1 MSEESDYLSRWLGE
15 IKGELDNESI
25 RTIHDTLKAHQFS
38 SRLKLK
44 LIAKEQ
50 LDTMFSGNNKLS
62 LGMMAVLRFKL
73 EQLKDESPLVK
84 GKKIRTMPID
94 PFSQQGQTI
103 QVKVERCLLYMLL
116 LCEYIYSFLFMYM
129 STLDICYLGT
139 CYRK

>member
-25 RTIHDTLKAHQFS
+25 RTIHDTLKANQFSS

-44 LIAKEQ
+44 LITKEQ

-84 GKKIRTMPID
+84 GEKIRTMPID
-94 PFSQQGQTI
+94 PFSEQGQTI
-103 QVKVERCLLYMLL
+103 QVKVEN
-116 LCEYIYSFLFMYM
+116 IVFI
-129 STLDICYLGT
+129 STCHVYV
-139 CYRK
+139 

>member
-1 MSEESDYLSRWLGE
+1 MSEESNYLSRWLGE

-25 RTIHDTLKAHQFS
+25 RTIHDTLKANQFS

-44 LIAKEQ
+44 LITKEQ

-94 PFSQQGQTI
+94 PFSQQSQTI
-103 QVKVERCLLYMLL
+103 QVKVEKIVFISTCYVSTCFVEVYDYTRFFSCICLLW
-116 LCEYIYSFLFMYM
+116 ISV
-129 STLDICYLGT
+129 I
-139 CYRK
+139 

>member
-94 PFSQQGQTI
+94 PFSEQGQTI
-103 QVKVERCLLYMLL
+103 QVKVENIVFINTRFFSCICLLW
-116 LCEYIYSFLFMYM
+116 ISV
-129 STLDICYLGT
+129 I
-139 CYRK
+139 